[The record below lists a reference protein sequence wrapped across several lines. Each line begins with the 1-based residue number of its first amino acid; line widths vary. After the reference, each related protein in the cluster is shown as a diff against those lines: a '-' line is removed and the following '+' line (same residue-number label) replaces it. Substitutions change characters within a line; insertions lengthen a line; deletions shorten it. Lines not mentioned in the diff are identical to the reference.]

1 MLVWKRNRS
10 ERRRIME
17 EPIIRADRKTLNRA
31 HKRGLADW
39 AQWATKKTID
49 AECSTS
55 MAKQNNRESLAG
67 KAGGGRDNAP
77 ASA

>member
-1 MLVWKRNRS
+1 VGS
-10 ERRRIME
+10 
-17 EPIIRADRKTLNRA
+17 TA
-31 HKRGLADW
+31 H
-39 AQWATKKTID
+39 QKTID

-77 ASA
+77 ASAQRMPNENPED